1 MPFLQGVNMKHLSTT
16 QLALT
21 FFMTGLGQHVVA
33 QSSPE
38 LEITMQV
45 IEAGQRPAGL
55 IQRIEL
61 PPPDFFLQEEIE
73 FSNTELLQEA
83 VQVEAND
90 LQETVNDI
98 VADSVRDTISINGID
113 AGNLATPE
121 ISIPDIDLPDTGT
134 PDLEAPIPETLVD
147 TLPGDIV
154 DILDEDLP
162 LQNTLEETLTDVTGQ
177 APELVDGIISSS
189 LTLPDSDTSLTE
201 QLDVTVDNP
210 AMDIVDVVGDANAEL
225 ELEDVQSLN
234 NELSDSATSLLET
247 VEQDVVEASQD
258 VSEETSDAV
267 SDLINSALP
276 NN

>member
-1 MPFLQGVNMKHLSTT
+1 MKHLSTT

-61 PPPDFFLQEEIE
+61 PPPDFFLQEEIG

-113 AGNLATPE
+113 AGNPATPE
-121 ISIPDIDLPDTGT
+121 IGIPDIDLPDTGT

-154 DILDEDLP
+154 DILDDDLP

-177 APELVDGIISSS
+177 APELVDGITSSS

-201 QLDVTVDNP
+201 QLDVTVDSP
-210 AMDIVDVVGDANAEL
+210 TIDIVDVVGDANAEF
-225 ELEDVQSLN
+225 EIEDVQSLN
-234 NELSDSATSLLET
+234 NELSDSATSVLET